1 MGHIVALSGGVGGA
15 KLAFGLS
22 KVLPPE
28 DLTIIVNTG
37 DDFEHFGLPISP
49 DIDTLLYTLS
59 ELNDPGKGWGRAD
72 ETWSFLETMK
82 ALGGEA
88 WFMLGD
94 RDLAL
99 HVFRKTLLNA
109 GMTLTEVVAVLAERL
124 GVPQTVLPMS
134 NDPVRT
140 MVDTDQGLLSFQHY
154 FVRERTKPQV
164 KSVSFSGAENASLS
178 AELKQVFARSD
189 LEGVIVCPSNPFLSI
204 DPLLC
209 VPGFQALL
217 EGTRAPVIAV
227 SPIVGGQ
234 AIKGPTAKMME
245 ELGLELS
252 AITVADKYKDFL
264 DGFVLDRVDAALE
277 EEVASLGLPVAI
289 FQTVMKTA
297 EDRIQLAQ
305 ECLGFLGDI
314 ANPFR
319 A

>member
-1 MGHIVALSGGVGGA
+1 MGHIIALSGGVGGA

-28 DLTIIVNTG
+28 DLSVIVNTG

-109 GMTLTEVVAVLAERL
+109 GMTLTEAVAVLSERL
-124 GVPQTVLPMS
+124 GVRQTVLPMS
-134 NDPVRT
+134 NDPVQT
-140 MVDTDQGLLSFQHY
+140 MLDTDQGLLSFQHY
-154 FVRERTKPQV
+154 FVRERTKPKV
-164 KSVSFSGAENASLS
+164 KSVSFSSSDAATLS
-178 AELKQVFARSD
+178 TEVRDVFARGD
-189 LEGVIVCPSNPFLSI
+189 LDGVVVCPSNPFLSI
-204 DPLLC
+204 DPLLA

-217 EGTRAPVIAV
+217 KGTLAPVIAV

-252 AITVADKYKDFL
+252 AMTVAEKYKEFL
-264 DGFVLDRVDAALE
+264 DGFVLDEVDAGLE
-277 EEVASLGLPVAI
+277 EEVVSLGFPVAT
-289 FQTVMKTA
+289 FQTVMKTE
-297 EDRIQLAQ
+297 EDRTQLARA
-305 ECLGFLGDI
+305 CLGFLKEI
-314 ANPFR
+314 SASQAP
-319 A
+319 